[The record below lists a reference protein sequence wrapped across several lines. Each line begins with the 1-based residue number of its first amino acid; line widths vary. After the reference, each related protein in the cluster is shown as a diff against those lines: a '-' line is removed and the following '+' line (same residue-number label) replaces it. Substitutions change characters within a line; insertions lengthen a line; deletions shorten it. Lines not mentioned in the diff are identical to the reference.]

1 MSTYQHILALMAYI
15 NPGKNRSNVLS
26 NAGIKA
32 SRGRWRKLT
41 AENEL
46 FLVLVRLRLGLFQH
60 DLAHRFGITHRT
72 VSRICVSRI
81 NFTQIKTL
89 QTATLGIKS
98 CNRRNISCS
107 IQRVLNNK
115 GYFVRNGDKFS
126 FKDFH
131 CNQAIKWAKQY
142 GPIYRV
148 KTGSTDVVII
158 NDFQLIK
165 KYLPK
170 KELLNRPQN
179 WFFNEGEYQGVA
191 SFNGDVWMDNRR
203 FSMQVLRD
211 IGYGKTSME
220 ENVKGECHGIVKQIS
235 RANGSPIP
243 VHNLLLTSISSNIA
257 SLVYGTRHAHDDPH
271 RLYMDKML
279 LGVFE
284 AIGSG
289 SMLEFL
295 PMFVRQLLRKLPST
309 RRNDMATKVKE
320 FIQYTKRQVE
330 EHKQTL
336 NNDSNR
342 DFIDGYL
349 KKIKEHEKEPKSN
362 FTPKHLV
369 GNAMALFFGGS
380 GTVTLA
386 LQWHFLN
393 FADKP
398 DTVQARVQEEI
409 DQVVGRER
417 QPTWEDRQ
425 KMHYTM
431 ACIWEMN
438 RWKTVSP
445 LGVPRCVLEDTVF
458 GEFYIPSGTTVVPNL
473 WAVHNDP
480 KLWKEPSK
488 FDPNRF
494 LGEDGCL
501 VQPKPEYLIPF
512 SVGTT
517 THVPWLAP
525 HVNFVGSVNGRGG
538 SSLWPPKEDG

>member
-1 MSTYQHILALMAYI
+1 MKKDDVVGEADSVMKDGDKSHVASGSSKSIEVTDSLF
-15 NPGKNRSNVLS
+15 NRS
-26 NAGIKA
+26 
-32 SRGRWRKLT
+32 
-41 AENEL
+41 
-46 FLVLVRLRLGLFQH
+46 Q
-60 DLAHRFGITHRT
+60 
-72 VSRICVSRI
+72 
-81 NFTQIKTL
+81 
-89 QTATLGIKS
+89 
-98 CNRRNISCS
+98 
-107 IQRVLNNK
+107 
-115 GYFVRNGDKFS
+115 
-126 FKDFH
+126 
-131 CNQAIKWAKQY
+131 
-142 GPIYRV
+142 V

-170 KELLNRPQN
+170 KELMNRPQN
-179 WFFNEGEYQGVA
+179 WFFNEGEYAGLA
-191 SFNGDVWMDNRR
+191 TFNGDVWMDNRR

-211 IGYGKTSME
+211 VGYGKTSME
-220 ENVKGECHGIVKQIS
+220 EHVKGECHSIVEKIS
-235 RANGSPIP
+235 RANGNPIS
-243 VHNLLLTSISSNIA
+243 VYNLLLTSMSSNIA

-279 LGVFE
+279 LDVFE
-284 AIGSG
+284 AIGHG

-309 RRNDMATKVKE
+309 RRSAMASKVKT
-320 FIQYTKRQVE
+320 FIQYTKGQIE

-336 NNDSNR
+336 DNDSNR

-362 FTPKHLV
+362 FTPCYLV

-380 GTVTLA
+380 RTVTAA

-409 DQVVGRER
+409 DRVVGRER

-458 GEFYIPSGTTVVPNL
+458 DEFYIPSGTTVVPNL

-488 FDPNRF
+488 FNPSRF
-494 LGEDGCL
+494 LGADGSL
-501 VQPKPEYLIPF
+501 IHPKPEYLIPF
-512 SVGTT
+512 SVGKSDFKELPDATEGRERS
-517 THVPWLAP
+517 L
-525 HVNFVGSVNGRGG
+525 FGSQY
-538 SSLWPPKEDG
+538 